1 MIQVIKKADSVAQS
15 FCISDE
21 DRTALN
27 NKLADIIEKWEKNQ
41 DVTESD
47 VLLYDMMNAANNDK
61 EQVYVAY
68 QFGRYKEL
76 FEFGRPTALIMSM
89 RMIK

>member
-27 NKLADIIEKWEKNQ
+27 NKLADIIEKWESNP
-41 DVTESD
+41 DVIDSD

-68 QFGRYKEL
+68 QFGRYKEA
-76 FEFGRPTALIMSM
+76 FEAGRSRALSMSVI
-89 RMIK
+89 RLK